1 MLLGKEIEKDL
12 VSKIMKKFRI
22 YSRIILEIFRKHYT
36 PNADQLEFERSEI
49 EEVAKELN
57 IELPKN
63 YGDLI
68 YSFRF
73 RRPLPEEIRLTA
85 PPEYEWRIELAGRAT
100 YCFRLGKINRIIPR
114 NDLRKIKIPDATPEI
129 ISKYTSGD
137 EQALLTKVRYNRI
150 IDIFLGVT
158 AYSLQNHLRTT
169 VEGVGQIEIDE
180 IYVGINRH
188 GNQFIIPVQAKGG
201 SDQLGVVQTQQD
213 IVYCYQKFPELIC
226 RPISAQ
232 FLDTNLI
239 AIFELISED
248 ETIRVVDEKH
258 YLLVPNQD
266 ISDEELR
273 AYKAYYD

>member
-1 MLLGKEIEKDL
+1 
-12 VSKIMKKFRI
+12 MKKSHI
-22 YSRIILEIFRKHYT
+22 YSRIIREIFRRHYT
-36 PNADQLEFERSEI
+36 PDADRLYFQRSEI

-73 RRPLPEEIRLTA
+73 RRPLPDEIRSTA
-85 PPEYEWRIELAGRAT
+85 PPEYEWRIELSGRAN
-100 YCFRLGKINRIIPR
+100 YCFTLGKINRIIPR

-169 VEGVGQIEIDE
+169 VEGIGQIEIDE
-180 IYVGINRH
+180 IYVGVNRH

-213 IVYCYQKFPELIC
+213 IIYCYQKFPELIC
-226 RPISAQ
+226 RPISTQ

-266 ISDEELR
+266 ISDQELR
-273 AYKAYYD
+273 AYKVYYD